1 LQKALHI
8 QVRLVKEKNEGGS
21 HYRQRVCIG
30 RSEVMKTL
38 QVDDT
43 LNSMLVDIGKKH
55 NKKPKEVLESLIY
68 STYDQMKRTGRKV
81 L

>member
-1 LQKALHI
+1 
-8 QVRLVKEKNEGGS
+8 
-21 HYRQRVCIG
+21 
-30 RSEVMKTL
+30 MKTL
-38 QVDDT
+38 QIDDT
-43 LNSMLVDIGKKH
+43 VNSMLVDIGKKH

>member
-1 LQKALHI
+1 
-8 QVRLVKEKNEGGS
+8 
-21 HYRQRVCIG
+21 
-30 RSEVMKTL
+30 MKTL

-43 LNSMLVDIGKKH
+43 VNSMLVDIGKKH

-68 STYDQMKRTGRKV
+68 NTYDQMKRTGRKV